1 MKLTDMWN
9 KMKLKSKL
17 LAASTF
23 VTCSILFIA
32 SVVFIVSEV
41 VSLRSSLKNDL
52 MSYAQTTSM
61 NLSAALAFEDQA
73 SAMETLEALRFVPAI
88 VGAAIYDRD
97 GTIVTSFVRD
107 ENITIP
113 QRPAQIGYYSG
124 IDHIYLI
131 DSIVL
136 DGEVI
141 GSIYIH
147 AELRSFYVR
156 VVRYVL
162 TLLAIM
168 LFAFGVSYSL
178 FTKLHRIITDPV
190 TDLTDLMRTVSE
202 KQDYSI
208 RADVS
213 GNDEFAY
220 LAKGFNEMFDR
231 IDQRDR
237 ELAHHR
243 THLEELVNKRTAA
256 LTDSNTRL
264 ENELAERTRIEA
276 ELAQSEHRYRTI
288 FETTGN
294 PSAIISGDGI
304 VLMVNTAFEK
314 VSGYRREE
322 VEGILNWRTF
332 VFREDVDKIENY
344 RATWNPTSES
354 GPLEYECRLI
364 NKEEDVL
371 YVLVTSSVIPE
382 TDRTVTSML
391 DMTERKRLEEQLIQ
405 SQKMEA
411 IGQLAGGVAHDF
423 NNILTSIIGYGNL
436 IQLKMSDNEKLMQY
450 VNPLLGSAD
459 KAKHLTQALL
469 AFSRKQIIAPKP
481 VDLNSVIEN
490 VKSFV
495 IRLIGEDI
503 EMNVNLSSK
512 DLIVFADA
520 GQLDQVLM
528 NFATN
533 ARDAMPSGGTFT
545 IETDIVNIDEA
556 FCRKHGYGKKGD
568 YALIR
573 VSDTGTGISKKNL
586 DHIFEPFFTTKEVGK
601 GTGLGLS
608 IVYGIVKQNNGYI
621 NVYSEPGH
629 GTIFKIYMPLM
640 SLEPEKKKAEA
651 SSKPRGGNEMVLL
664 AEDDIGT
671 RGIIKTLL
679 QEYGYNVI
687 EAVDGEDAVEKYH
700 ECSERISLLI
710 VDVIMPKKNGKAV
723 FDEIRKDHPDVRAL
737 FVSGYTADI
746 IHKRGLIEP
755 DLHFMEKP
763 IIANQFLTKVRSLLD
778 MNR

>member
-1 MKLTDMWN
+1 MKLADMWV
-9 KMKLKSKL
+9 KMSLKSKL
-17 LAASTF
+17 LSASTF

-32 SVVFIVSEV
+32 SAAFITSEV
-41 VSLRSSLKNDL
+41 VSLRNSLKNDL
-52 MSYAQTTSM
+52 MSYAKTTSM
-61 NLSAALAFEDQA
+61 NLSAALAFEDQT
-73 SAMETLEALRFVPAI
+73 SATETLDALRFAPLI
-88 VGAAIYDRD
+88 VGAAVYNRD
-97 GTIVTSFVRD
+97 GTIVTSFARD
-107 ENITIP
+107 EKVDIP
-113 QRPAQIGYYSG
+113 ARPFQIGYYSG
-124 IDHIYLI
+124 IDHIYLV
-131 DSIVL
+131 DSVVL

-147 AELRSFYVR
+147 AELRSFYLR
-156 VVRYVL
+156 VVRYAL

-168 LFAFGVSYSL
+168 LFAFGISYFL

-190 TDLTDLMRTVSE
+190 TALTGLMRTVSE

-208 RADVS
+208 RADVA

-220 LAKGFNEMFDR
+220 LAKGFNEMLDR
-231 IDQRDR
+231 IGQRDR
-237 ELAHHR
+237 ELAHYR
-243 THLEELVNKRTAA
+243 THLEELVTERTAA
-256 LTDSNTRL
+256 LTDSKTRL
-264 ENELAERTRIEA
+264 EDELAERIRIEA
-276 ELAQSEHRYRTI
+276 ELTESEHRYRTI

-294 PSAIISGDGI
+294 PSLITSIDGI

-332 VFREDVDKIENY
+332 VFPEDINKVEDF
-344 RATWNPTSES
+344 RAAGKTGSVS
-354 GPLEYECRLI
+354 GSREYECRLI
-364 NKEEDVL
+364 NKEENVL
-371 YVLVTSSVIPE
+371 HVLLTSSMIPG
-382 TDRTVTSML
+382 TDRTVTSIL

-436 IQLKMSDNEKLMQY
+436 IQLKMADNEKLMQY
-450 VNPLLGSAD
+450 VTPLLGSAD

-490 VKSFV
+490 VKTFV
-495 IRLIGEDI
+495 VRLIGEDI
-503 EMNVNLSSK
+503 EMNVNLCSK

-533 ARDAMPSGGTFT
+533 ARDAMPHGGAFT
-545 IETDIVNIDEA
+545 IETDIVSIDEA
-556 FCRKHGYGKKGD
+556 FCRKHGYGKTGD

-573 VSDTGTGISKKNL
+573 VSDTGTGISRKHL
-586 DHIFEPFFTTKEVGK
+586 ERIFEPFFTTKEVGK

-640 SLEPEKKKAEA
+640 SAAPEKKRAEVSA
-651 SSKPRGGNEMVLL
+651 KPRGGNEIILL

-671 RGIIKTLL
+671 RGIMKTLL

-687 EAVDGEDAVEKYH
+687 EAVDGDDAVEKYQ
-700 ECSERISLLI
+700 ESSKQISLLI

-723 FDEIRKDHPDVRAL
+723 FDEIRKKYPDVRAL

-746 IHKRGLIEP
+746 INKRGLIEP

-763 IIANQFLTKVRSLLD
+763 IIANQFLTKVRSMLD
-778 MNR
+778 GV